1 METARTAGPY
11 RPRHPERTVLYR
23 VLAQHFERFVQVY
36 DERLAPTHGP
46 LANGAQEAVYRYL
59 DCGIFAN
66 GFARVRCGECG
77 YDFFVAFSC
86 KLRCICPSCHTKR
99 ELIWSQWAAEELLE
113 DVPHRQVVFTIPK
126 RLRVYFRYDH
136 THDPLPAGARASVA
150 RSGHRRGAVPHAT
163 LACRTPRGTRRPLGR
178 VRAHRPGARSST
190 PTAPSAGSLLGL
202 LLQRFTRQTPRRGT
216 TPRAYRRT

>member
-1 METARTAGPY
+1 MATANAAGLY
-11 RPRHPERTVLYR
+11 RPRRPERTVLYR

-59 DCGIFAN
+59 DCGIFEC

-77 YDFFVAFSC
+77 HDFFVAFSC
-86 KLRCICPSCHTKR
+86 KPRCICPSCHAKR
-99 ELIWSQWAAEELLE
+99 ELIWAQWAAEELLE

-136 THDPLPAGARASVA
+136 MLMGDLAACAWRALRLWVLA
-150 RSGHRRGAVPHAT
+150 CFDDDTAVPGAVGFIQTAGELLNFHPHIHLLMA
-163 LACRTPRGTRRPLGR
+163 LVHGSELGYMI
-178 VRAHRPGARSST
+178 A
-190 PTAPSAGSLLGL
+190 
-202 LLQRFTRQTPRRGT
+202 GT
-216 TPRAYRRT
+216 TSLTRSHHR

>member
-1 METARTAGPY
+1 MATANAAGLY
-11 RPRHPERTVLYR
+11 RPRRPERTVLYR

-36 DERLAPTHGP
+36 DERFAPTHGP
-46 LANGAQEAVYRYL
+46 LSRGAQEAVYRYL

-77 YDFFVAFSC
+77 HDFFVAFSC

-126 RLRVYFRYDH
+126 RLRVYFRYDR
-136 THDPLPAGARASVA
+136 TLLGDLAGCAWRALRLWVLA
-150 RSGHRRGAVPHAT
+150 CFDDDAAVPGAV
-163 LACRTPRGTRRPLGR
+163 GFIQ
-178 VRAHRPGARSST
+178 
-190 PTAPSAGSLLGL
+190 TAGE
-202 LLQRFTRQTPRRGT
+202 
-216 TPRAYRRT
+216 Y